1 MHANTETTRRHFSF
15 RSKIDTDEIKELR
28 AKERK
33 KKKNFI
39 TQNWQLYLFL
49 FPTLLYFVIFHYVP
63 MYGILM
69 AFKDYSPALGVW
81 NSPWVGFMWFEDFF
95 NSYYFTDLLKN
106 TLGISIYQIIV
117 GFPAPIILALLM
129 NEVKDGLYKR
139 GLQTITYA
147 PHFISLVVMVGIVI
161 AFLSPTSG
169 LINNILGLFG
179 VGPIPFMIQPKW
191 FKTIYV
197 LSGVWQ
203 STGWGAI
210 IYIAAL
216 SGVDPQLH
224 EAAIMDGASR
234 LQRIRH
240 INIPAIVPIIV
251 VMFILEMGGIMSVG
265 FQKIL
270 LMQNE
275 LNMSSS
281 DVISTFVYRTGL
293 LDAQYS
299 YSTAVG
305 LFDSVINATLLL
317 TVNQISKKVT
327 EIGLW

>member
-15 RSKIDTDEIKELR
+15 RSKIDTEEIKELR

-33 KKKNFI
+33 KKKNFV
-39 TQNWQLYLFL
+39 TQNWQLYIFL

>member
-234 LQRIRH
+234 FQRIRH

>member
-1 MHANTETTRRHFSF
+1 MTSN
-15 RSKIDTDEIKELR
+15 KEKKEFR

-33 KKKNFI
+33 TKVKFI
-39 TQNWQLYLFL
+39 KQNWQLYLFL
-49 FPTLLYFVIFHYVP
+49 FPTLLYFVIFHYAP

-69 AFKDYSPALGVW
+69 AFKDYSPALGIW
-81 NSPWVGFMWFEDFF
+81 KSPWVGFMWFEDFF

-147 PHFISLVVMVGIVI
+147 PHFISLVVMVGIII
-161 AFLSPTSG
+161 AFLSPTTG

-179 VGPIPFMIQPKW
+179 IGPIPFMIQPKW

-197 LSGVWQ
+197 FSGVWQ

-265 FQKIL
+265 FQKVL

-317 TVNQISKKVT
+317 TVNQISKKIT
-327 EIGLW
+327 QIGLW

>member
-1 MHANTETTRRHFSF
+1 MDTE
-15 RSKIDTDEIKELR
+15 EIKELR

-33 KKKNFI
+33 KKKNFV
-39 TQNWQLYLFL
+39 TQNWQLYIFL